1 MVGWLLC
8 FGVTVGYRVEPC
20 SDVTLLAV
28 LVVNLTLLA
37 VLVVKLS
44 QVLMLLC

>member
-1 MVGWLLC
+1 MVALL
-8 FGVTVGYRVEPC
+8 VGCRVEPC
-20 SDVTLLAV
+20 SDATLLAV
-28 LVVNLTLLA
+28 LVVKYTLLA